1 MPNMVPA
8 MEKVTAN
15 LAEMVT
21 VAEDDSSAHQN
32 ETPKNL
38 VGLRGFSI
46 SRCQRCLRLL
56 KKAAELKV
64 EKPKQYALMT

>member
-1 MPNMVPA
+1 MPNMVLAATVSPVA
-8 MEKVTAN
+8 TA
-15 LAEMVT
+15 T
-21 VAEDDSSAHQN
+21 DGKDDSRAHQN